1 LANKTNSTLVLR
13 HYLMMRCLT
22 MLGLAAGVI
31 GISLYFAL
39 QPPILPCLIIFAVLA
54 GATWLTSLRKNP
66 IIKVRHTDLVWNL
79 LLDIVA
85 LYAFTFYTGGA
96 SNPFVTLFALP
107 VIFAAAT
114 LPMRG
119 SATIAIAAVTA
130 YTITMFVN
138 VPVNSDGL
146 NMEVS
151 SEYLWGNWYA
161 FVLLVAGIAALVARL
176 SRHIQQRESELAEAR
191 EDALQTD
198 RTIALG
204 ALAASAAHDLG
215 TPLATIAVLA
225 RDLET
230 EAKDEDSR
238 KRLVVLNTAV
248 GTCKKILTSLASSA
262 GQQKADSSHVMSADT
277 YIENLVQQWSKRHP
291 QLVAKLKQSG
301 DQPTPQILADRALD
315 QALLTL
321 LGSATA
327 ATTTGILFA
336 MNWSAEML
344 SIEANPLEPT
354 PDATGN
360 YAANLLHSDT
370 MDAGVIL
377 AIASLKRMG
386 ANVNLNPI
394 GGAGAAIQVSIPMSQ
409 IKTA

>member
-1 LANKTNSTLVLR
+1 
-13 HYLMMRCLT
+13 
-22 MLGLAAGVI
+22 
-31 GISLYFAL
+31 
-39 QPPILPCLIIFAVLA
+39 
-54 GATWLTSLRKNP
+54 
-66 IIKVRHTDLVWNL
+66 
-79 LLDIVA
+79 
-85 LYAFTFYTGGA
+85 
-96 SNPFVTLFALP
+96 
-107 VIFAAAT
+107 
-114 LPMRG
+114 
-119 SATIAIAAVTA
+119 
-130 YTITMFVN
+130 
-138 VPVNSDGL
+138 
-146 NMEVS
+146 MEVS

-176 SRHIQQRESELAEAR
+176 SRHIQQRESELTEAR

-198 RTIALG
+198 RAIALG

-238 KRLVVLNTAV
+238 KRLGTLNTAV

-262 GQQKADSSHVMSADT
+262 GQQKADSSHEMSADT
-277 YIENLVQQWSKRHP
+277 YIENLVQQWRERHP

-301 DQPTPQILADRALD
+301 DQPAPQILADRALD

-327 ATTTGILFA
+327 MTTTGISFA

-344 SIEANPLEPT
+344 SIEATPLEPT
-354 PDATGN
+354 PDAAGN

-370 MDAGVIL
+370 MDDGVIL
-377 AIASLKRMG
+377 AIASLKRIG

-394 GGAGAAIQVSIPMSQ
+394 GGAGAAIQLSIPMSQ